1 MFGASRTLVS
11 EPLVGARMSGDLED
25 WGEEDEEDLLAVA
38 EAGEQVKKEE
48 EEEEDPFADGEDDIL
63 MQSLLE
69 VDEEE
74 GKVVEKIEEKVE
86 TKVETKAKADEDSFE
101 ALKLEPPTAQQ
112 NNFLTSNFGH
122 RGFKPLQ
129 WRIVRWA
136 GGLER
141 TAAMVVMVV
150 VVVKVIMCPAGR

>member
-1 MFGASRTLVS
+1 MFEASRTLVS

-48 EEEEDPFADGEDDIL
+48 EKEEDDPFADGEDDLL

-69 VDEEE
+69 VDEDE
-74 GKVVEKIEEKVE
+74 GKLEVQLEKVE

-112 NNFLTSNFGH
+112 NYFLTSNFGH
-122 RGFKPLQ
+122 RLSL
-129 WRIVRWA
+129 IH
-136 GGLER
+136 
-141 TAAMVVMVV
+141 
-150 VVVKVIMCPAGR
+150 I